1 MMRVDV
7 RDRALRDYR
16 GIVDDSELAEIRALA
31 ERLKGE
37 RVVHIS
43 STAYGGGVSEIL
55 HSMVPLM
62 RDVGLDADWL
72 VIKGD
77 DTFYSVTKA
86 FHNGL
91 QGADV
96 HVTEE
101 MRKVYLEYNKTN
113 AELFRDEGGGFVFV
127 HDPQPAAMIAD
138 VKNGSRWI
146 WRCHI
151 DTSTPNPEVLAFLA
165 PYLNLYDAAV
175 FSMEKY
181 LQPSLRFP
189 YTAIVAPSIDPLSNK
204 NRPMTQEEVEGI
216 FRRFDIAPGRPIISQ
231 VARFDPYK
239 DPLGVID
246 AYRMVKRE
254 VPSLKLL
261 LITSMARDD
270 PEGWPLY
277 ERTARHAGDDLDIHL
292 LTNLIGVGN
301 LEVNAFQ
308 RGSAVGVLKSLR
320 EGFGLSVSE
329 SLWKGVPVV
338 GGNAGGIPLQVI
350 PGETG
355 FLVENA
361 VEAADRVLTL
371 LRNPG
376 KSKGMGEAGR
386 EHVRKNFL
394 ITRHLKDYLRLLLKV
409 RDLGSATAQ

>member
-1 MMRVDV
+1 
-7 RDRALRDYR
+7 
-16 GIVDDSELAEIRALA
+16 
-31 ERLKGE
+31 
-37 RVVHIS
+37 
-43 STAYGGGVSEIL
+43 
-55 HSMVPLM
+55 
-62 RDVGLDADWL
+62 
-72 VIKGD
+72 
-77 DTFYSVTKA
+77 
-86 FHNGL
+86 
-91 QGADV
+91 
-96 HVTEE
+96 
-101 MRKVYLEYNKTN
+101 
-113 AELFRDEGGGFVFV
+113 
-127 HDPQPAAMIAD
+127 
-138 VKNGSRWI
+138 
-146 WRCHI
+146 
-151 DTSTPNPEVLAFLA
+151 
-165 PYLNLYDAAV
+165 
-175 FSMEKY
+175 
-181 LQPSLRFP
+181 
-189 YTAIVAPSIDPLSNK
+189 
-204 NRPMTQEEVEGI
+204 
-216 FRRFDIAPGRPIISQ
+216 

-254 VPSLKLL
+254 VPSLQLL

-277 ERTARHAGDDLDIHL
+277 EKTARHAGDDYDIHL

-376 KSKGMGEAGR
+376 KTKNMGEAGR

-409 RDLGSATAQ
+409 RDLTPTTTH